1 MNTGRL
7 HSITMMAALVL
18 AVAAGCKSQRA
29 VDVTHIPEKE
39 TVDGKKPGS
48 SNPGGT
54 NGGNTGGGLG
64 NGNTGSG
71 NGDPV
76 VTTNNNNPL
85 NPNPNTGQNSKDDR
99 NRDLSSRPGNYVEDR
114 EMLKTQAVHF
124 DYDSAAMRPA
134 DNGKVALVVR
144 YLQAQP
150 AFYLLVEGHCDER
163 GTEQYNLTL
172 GQRRAQAVRDTL
184 MKFGI
189 NPERVQTISFGEKVP
204 VVESNDGVSY
214 QENRRGEFVVYRPS
228 VTPAPAPK
236 PVIVP

>member
-7 HSITMMAALVL
+7 YSITVMAALGL
-18 AVAAGCKSQRA
+18 AVATGCKSQRA
-29 VDVTHIPEKE
+29 VDVTHIPGKE
-39 TVDGKKPGS
+39 AVDSKEPSGS
-48 SNPGGT
+48 NSGGT
-54 NGGNTGGGLG
+54 NGNNAGGGLDDGNTG
-64 NGNTGSG
+64 NGNDGSVG
-71 NGDPV
+71 A
-76 VTTNNNNPL
+76 TNNNNPS
-85 NPNPNTGQNSKDDR
+85 NPNTKDDR
-99 NRDLSSRPGNYVEDR
+99 NRDLSKRPGNYVEDR
-114 EMLKTQAVHF
+114 EMLKAQAVHF